1 MDTEK
6 GRLIHDGM
14 TQSIVDTA
22 ERLAMTDGAH
32 TVTVRKIIQAL
43 GVSGRVF
50 YNRFHN
56 VEEVLDVVY
65 RNTVLKIRESIS
77 ARFDPEG
84 DFFSQVVDIVA
95 DTLIL
100 SYEAKR
106 RFNQYVF
113 EYDSVSQEN
122 YEWWIAE
129 IKKLIEFA
137 KARGLIRDL
146 DADVMSYSIWCY
158 CRGYNADAVGRG
170 IPQKEAVQN
179 FRYGF
184 SVFLEGM
191 KNRA

>member
-1 MDTEK
+1 MDAEK
-6 GRLIHDGM
+6 GRLIHDEM
-14 TQSIVDTA
+14 TKSIIDTA
-22 ERLAMTDGAH
+22 ERLAMTEGAH

-113 EYDSVSQEN
+113 EYDSVSQDN

-137 KARGLIRDL
+137 KTRGLIRNL

-170 IPQKEAVQN
+170 IPREEAVKN

-184 SVFLEGM
+184 SVFLDGM
-191 KNRA
+191 KNRV

>member
-6 GRLIHDGM
+6 GRLIHDKM
-14 TQSIVDTA
+14 TKSIVDTA
-22 ERLAMTDGAH
+22 ERLAMTEGAH

-122 YEWWIAE
+122 YEWWISE
-129 IKKLIEFA
+129 IKKLFEFA
-137 KARGLIRDL
+137 KSRGLIRDL
-146 DADVMSYSIWCY
+146 DTDVMSYSIWCF
-158 CRGYNADAVGRG
+158 CRGYNADAVGRD
-170 IPQKEAVQN
+170 IPREEAVQN
-179 FRYGF
+179 FRYSFG
-184 SVFLEGM
+184 VFLDGM
-191 KNRA
+191 KNRI